1 MDREDYKK
9 YYWKVYV
16 IIGLFAALIIT
27 WFFLFSRLQKNR
39 DCFVNKDDPSGT
51 PEPTAEGEPSPETT
65 PVPTSETSPEPTA
78 ETSPEPTPQI
88 TPEETPAET
97 AAPAPT
103 ATPKPTASPEP
114 TATPKPTPAPTPKP
128 TPTADTKQD
137 LTGFDT
143 EHVESMQ
150 YIANKNNSIPKS
162 YVPSDLTSPNV
173 AGIKGQKLRK
183 EAASAL
189 EEMFAAAKKD
199 GVNLFLVSG
208 YRSYGEQEYLYKVY
222 SGRNS
227 KEYMSHLDAY
237 PGRCE
242 HQLGLAVDLSDTSR
256 KCSLKACFADM
267 DAYKWLQKNSY
278 KYGYIE
284 RHPKD
289 KTNATGIMYSPWGF
303 RYIGKKQ
310 AEKVY
315 KSGLTMEEYYG
326 QKIS

>member
-9 YYWKVYV
+9 FYWKIYV

-39 DCFVNKDDPSGT
+39 DCFVNKDDPSVT
-51 PEPTAEGEPSPETT
+51 PEPTAEVEPSPETT

-103 ATPKPTASPEP
+103 ETPKPTASPEP

-150 YIANKNNSIPKS
+150 YIANRNNSIPKS

>member
-1 MDREDYKK
+1 MDRGDYKK
-9 YYWKVYV
+9 FYWKIYV

-27 WFFLFSRLQKNR
+27 WFFLFSRLQKNK
-39 DCFVNKDDPSGT
+39 DCLVNKDDPSKT
-51 PEPTAEGEPSPETT
+51 PEPTAEVTPTPDATPE
-65 PVPTSETSPEPTA
+65 PTSETTPEPTPE
-78 ETSPEPTPQI
+78 ETPEESPEPTP
-88 TPEETPAET
+88 TPTPTPT
-97 AAPAPT
+97 AKPTPTPTPAPT
-103 ATPKPTASPEP
+103 ATPKPT
-114 TATPKPTPAPTPKP
+114 PTPENKP
-128 TPTADTKQD
+128 D

-162 YVPSDLTSPNV
+162 YVPSDLVSPNV
-173 AGIKGQKLRK
+173 AGISGQKLRR

-208 YRSYGEQEYLYKVY
+208 YRSYGEQEYIYKVY

-237 PGRCE
+237 PGKCE

-256 KCSLKACFADM
+256 NCSLKACFADM
-267 DAYKWLQKNSY
+267 PAYKWLQKNSY

-310 AEKVY
+310 AKKVY

>member
-1 MDREDYKK
+1 
-9 YYWKVYV
+9 
-16 IIGLFAALIIT
+16 
-27 WFFLFSRLQKNR
+27 
-39 DCFVNKDDPSGT
+39 
-51 PEPTAEGEPSPETT
+51 
-65 PVPTSETSPEPTA
+65 
-78 ETSPEPTPQI
+78 
-88 TPEETPAET
+88 
-97 AAPAPT
+97 
-103 ATPKPTASPEP
+103 
-114 TATPKPTPAPTPKP
+114 
-128 TPTADTKQD
+128 
-137 LTGFDT
+137 
-143 EHVESMQ
+143 MQ